1 MKNHDNNF
9 TFVHQIILFFLNISL
24 QNKKQKRR
32 KEYLY
37 EGALFYLCNFIK
49 SIAFSIIKSFP
60 LSSSIAPV

>member
-1 MKNHDNNF
+1 MKNLDNNF

-37 EGALFYLCNFIK
+37 EDALFYLCNFIN

-60 LSSSIAPV
+60 LSSSLAPV